1 MIEYFNQL
9 PQEEQEQLRDLIRKL
24 FRQTYIL
31 EQKYDRHEARLL
43 VNKEYYFC
51 EKHMEFLKAWFSVAG
66 MGLEENSGL
75 GVIFL
80 QGADNLGEKLPMLS
94 TIYILLLK
102 LIYDEQMAAASTSVN
117 IVTTLGYLNGK
128 AGEFG
133 LVKSVSSVSEMRRA
147 LAVLRRYQM
156 IELPDPMEELNENT
170 RILIYPCINVVLM
183 REDITGLLESFAE
196 EKQDVKETHKDGE
209 SEAGV

>member
-1 MIEYFNQL
+1 MIDYFDRL

-24 FRQTYIL
+24 FRQTCLL
-31 EQKYDRHEARLL
+31 EQKYDRREGRLM

-51 EKHMEFLKAWFSVAG
+51 EKHMEFLKVWLHVGG
-66 MGLEENSGL
+66 MGLEENSEL

-80 QGADNLGEKLPMLS
+80 QGGDTLGEKLPMLS

-102 LIYDEQMAAASTSVN
+102 LIYDEQMAAVSASVN

-133 LVKSVSSVSEMRRA
+133 LVKSVSSVTEIRRT

-183 REDITGLLESFAE
+183 REDIQGLLESFSE
-196 EKQDVKETHKDGE
+196 ENRTEGDT
-209 SEAGV
+209 

>member
-1 MIEYFNQL
+1 MIDYFDRL

-24 FRQTYIL
+24 FRQTCLL
-31 EQKYDRHEARLL
+31 EQKYDRREGRLM

-51 EKHMEFLKAWFSVAG
+51 EKHMEFLKAWLHVGG
-66 MGLEENSGL
+66 MGLEENSEL

-80 QGADNLGEKLPMLS
+80 QGGDTLGEKLPMLS

-102 LIYDEQMAAASTSVN
+102 LIYDEQMAAVSASVN

-133 LVKSVSSVSEMRRA
+133 LVKSVSSVTEIRRT

-183 REDITGLLESFAE
+183 REDIQGLLESFSE
-196 EKQDVKETHKDGE
+196 ENRTEGDT
-209 SEAGV
+209 